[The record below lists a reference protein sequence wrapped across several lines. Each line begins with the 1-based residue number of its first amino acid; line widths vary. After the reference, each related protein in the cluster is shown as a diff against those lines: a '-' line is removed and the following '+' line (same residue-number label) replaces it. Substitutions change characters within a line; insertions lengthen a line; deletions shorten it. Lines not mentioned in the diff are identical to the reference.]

1 MLGQWAN
8 LQAPAGP
15 YHCILCDLLC
25 LQPVRSVSLRAAAE
39 EVEIAA
45 NNGAAPSSVPANML
59 DFEELS
65 DIVRSAKRRN

>member
-1 MLGQWAN
+1 
-8 LQAPAGP
+8 
-15 YHCILCDLLC
+15 
-25 LQPVRSVSLRAAAE
+25 VSLRAAAE

-65 DIVRSAKRRN
+65 DIVRSAKRRNWAVSDAGR